1 MAVQPP
7 AVRQPTLAVTPAPP
21 KGGGCLGRGCGFG
34 CGGCLLAGVLSVLL
48 VIGGGWYFFVIQ
60 ASAAVTAPATLILFN
75 QGVTVNQR
83 PGTPGQALNA
93 KDDVVTDAK
102 GHAAIQFPDGSFVRM
117 APNSEVQVT
126 QVQLQRNGNLQ
137 TAEVTSK
144 VGRTLVN
151 VQHLVS
157 GATFKVDGHSVS
169 AEVRGTEFELLV
181 RPDNTQKLW
190 VFAGSVRVNGKTVI
204 TMTAGQEID
213 IDPNGNLTNLRANQF
228 DASDP
233 FPVTQQCSTAASSGT
248 NPGTMQAST
257 GDTLTGGQSQE
268 QDYYSSG
275 GNLTVAFCYP
285 GSLMSVT
292 VTDPNGKQYSRQGA
306 PPITLRI
313 TNGAPGVYR
322 AVVRAINVPASGE
335 AYSVAFATDAGCAD
349 GDVDTGTSV
358 RKTLSP
364 ATIANDLAQAGVQGV
379 SVQVA
384 DTSPASA
391 KIYFYGS
398 YGPWSTEWN
407 VTFSASTP
415 NLGAVVTQVKVNG
428 FNVTTQLI
436 NYLGSAHV
444 SISAIPQD
452 FVIDRVYSCAGAGGN
467 NMMVIEGHR

>member
-1 MAVQPP
+1 MQPP
-7 AVRQPTLAVTPAPP
+7 AASPSPQTTAPTTGPTTR
-21 KGGGCLGRGCGFG
+21 GGCAGRGCG
-34 CGGCLLAGVLSVLL
+34 CGGCLVAVLL
-48 VIGGGWYFFVIQ
+48 VVILLVGGGWYFLVIQ

-93 KDDVVTDAK
+93 NDEVRTDAK

-137 TAEVTSK
+137 TAEVTNK

-157 GATFKVDGHSVS
+157 GATFKVDGHSVT
-169 AEVRGTEFELLV
+169 AAVRGTEFELLV
-181 RPDNTQKLW
+181 RSDNTQKLW
-190 VFAGSVRVNGKTVI
+190 VFVGSVRVSGKTVI
-204 TMTAGQEID
+204 TMAAGQEID
-213 IDPNGNLTNLRANQF
+213 IDPNGILTNLRSNQF

-233 FPVTQQCSTAASSGT
+233 FPVTQQCSTVASSGT

-268 QDYYSSG
+268 QDYYSPG
-275 GNLTVAFCYP
+275 GNLTIAFCYA

-292 VTDPNGKQYSRQGA
+292 VTDPNGAQFSRQGS
-306 PPITLRI
+306 PPIALKI
-313 TNGAPGVYR
+313 NNGPPGVYR
-322 AVVRAINVPASGE
+322 AVVRAINVPAAGE
-335 AYSVAFATDAGCAD
+335 AYSVAFATDAACVD

-358 RKTLSP
+358 RKTLST
-364 ATIANDLAQAGVQGV
+364 AKIANDLAQSGVQGV
-379 SVQVA
+379 SLQVQE
-384 DTSPASA
+384 TSPTSA
-391 KIYFYGS
+391 RIYFYGS
-398 YGPWSTEWN
+398 YGGISTEWH
-407 VTFSASTP
+407 VTFYSAMP
-415 NLGAVVTQVKVNG
+415 NLGAVITQVTLNG
-428 FNVTTQLI
+428 INVTTQLI

-452 FVIDRVYSCAGAGGN
+452 FVIERVYSCAGAGGD